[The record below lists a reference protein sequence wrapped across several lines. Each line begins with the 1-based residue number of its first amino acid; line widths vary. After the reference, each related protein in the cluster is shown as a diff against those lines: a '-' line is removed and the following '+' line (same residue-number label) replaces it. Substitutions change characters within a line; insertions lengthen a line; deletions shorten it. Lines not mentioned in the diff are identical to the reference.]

1 MKQEDMSIWVPVG
14 MSLLGRVID
23 ADGNPCDD
31 GPELFPDHDQNRF
44 TTSGKSCLS
53 SFVFIFDRSDQRYV
67 FGIYSNSG

>member
-31 GPELFPDHDQNRF
+31 GPELFQDQYYPLEVAPPDA
-44 TTSGKSCLS
+44 S
-53 SFVFIFDRSDQRYV
+53 S
-67 FGIYSNSG
+67 